1 MRRVVLLPTLITVAN
16 GYCGLLAVYKT
27 HDGKFHYAAGLILLA
42 MVFDVLDGM
51 AARMTRVTSRF
62 GAQLDSL
69 SDAISF
75 GVAPAFLA
83 KAVVEQTWPGVYSPK
98 LLAILTAIYTLGA
111 LLRLARYNVE
121 HASGEGSDQKG
132 GEVHHFAGIPTPGAA
147 GVVAAVVFLS
157 YDTDALMNY
166 SYVVFTLPLF
176 CFVLG
181 ALMVSRVTYVH
192 VGGLFLQGRRDFGYL
207 FIVAVI
213 LALATRFPEECAAVG
228 FLAYALSGPVMSI
241 LRLRPPRGG
250 GPGESQSDS
259 VDRVDIP
266 EGL

>member
-1 MRRVVLLPTLITVAN
+1 MKRVVLLPTLITVAN

-27 HDGKFHYAAGLILLA
+27 YDGKFHYAAGLILLA

-98 LLAILTAIYTLGA
+98 LLAILTAIYALGA

-121 HASGEGSDQKG
+121 HASGEGTESSGKG
-132 GEVHHFAGIPTPGAA
+132 VSRFDGIPTPGAA
-147 GVVAAVVFLS
+147 GVIAALVFLIE
-157 YDTDALMNY
+157 DEHPIMNY
-166 SYVVFTLPLF
+166 SFLYYVLPPLCTL
-176 CFVLG
+176 LG
-181 ALMVSRVTYVH
+181 FLMISRVPYEH
-192 VGGLFLQGRRDFGYL
+192 FGSRFLQGRRGFRYL
-207 FIVAVI
+207 FVVVVVI
-213 LALATRFPEECAAVG
+213 ALVTRFPQEVCAVG
-228 FLAYALSGPVMSI
+228 FAAYGLSGP
-241 LRLRPPRGG
+241 LLAPFRRGRKR
-250 GPGESQSDS
+250 EK
-259 VDRVDIP
+259 VEIP
-266 EGL
+266 DGL

>member
-1 MRRVVLLPTLITVAN
+1 MKRVVVLPALITVAN
-16 GYCGLLAVYKT
+16 GYCGLLSIYKT
-27 HDGKFHYAAGLILLA
+27 FDGKYHYAAGLILLA

-51 AARMTRVTSRF
+51 AARLARVTSAF

-83 KAVVEQTWPGVYSPK
+83 KAVVEQTWPGAYSPK
-98 LLAILTAIYTLGA
+98 VLAILTALFAVGA

-121 HASGEGSDQKG
+121 QALGEGSDKKR
-132 GEVHHFAGIPTPGAA
+132 EPVRHFAGIPTPGAA
-147 GVVAAVVFLS
+147 GVVAAVVFLA
-157 YDTDALMNY
+157 YDAGALLNY
-166 SYVVFTLPLF
+166 SDLIFALPLV
-176 CFVLG
+176 CFGLG

-207 FIVAVI
+207 FILAVV
-213 LALATRFPEECAAVG
+213 LALVTRFPEECAAVG

-241 LRLRPPRGG
+241 LRRRPPKSG
-250 GPGESQSDS
+250 GPGSPPFGPEDKI
-259 VDRVDIP
+259 DIP
-266 EGL
+266 EGV